1 MMFTEW
7 SQKCLKKIIETVI
20 EQKHD
25 KNTEIPSDPN
35 FSAEFLLLI
44 RGNRMRKKK
53 QKPKRKS
60 QSSCLTKSS
69 FDERFVGWLV
79 CRLV

>member
-20 EQKHD
+20 EQEHD

-44 RGNRMRKKK
+44 RGNRRRKKK
-53 QKPKRKS
+53 PKTKEEKPK
-60 QSSCLTKSS
+60 
-69 FDERFVGWLV
+69 FMFN
-79 CRLV
+79 